1 MSLQPDEVLDARQ
14 LPCPLPLLKAKQ
26 ALSRLET
33 GQLLEVR
40 ATDAGSW
47 RDFEVFAAQGA
58 HVLEARE
65 TRDDTYYYWLRKGN
79 PAQREDR
86 AE

>member
-1 MSLQPDEVLDARQ
+1 MSLQPDEVLDVCQ

-26 ALSRLET
+26 ALSKLSE

-47 RDFEVFAAQGA
+47 RDFEAFAAQGA

-65 TRDDTYYYWLRKGN
+65 TRGDTYYYWLRKGES
-79 PAQREDR
+79 AQKKELS
-86 AE
+86 E